1 MKKLYSTILFFIVT
15 FFISAQNHESN
26 TASNTG
32 GEIISEGTNNLTGKS
47 GLTGRPIATN
57 TSPTGTSTEVG
68 ITEGALN
75 VSLSGSASYT
85 IPIIVPPGI
94 NGVEPQ
100 ISINYNSQRGLS
112 GTAAKGWDIGGV
124 SSITR
129 IPATKFH
136 DEKIDPVD
144 FNSFDRFALD
154 GQRLILKSGSSA
166 YGGDGTVY
174 ETEYFSNIKVTSYG
188 VHPSGANYGPLY
200 FLVEYPNGTKAYY
213 GNSTDSRSVM
223 DWSITTVDNAQGIRI
238 SYTYI
243 NSNNSLYIDS
253 IKYGGLTPSTPINE
267 IKFVYAQKIVTE
279 DSYVGG
285 VNIKRDKNLT
295 NINVSGNGIGFRNYV
310 FENKDQIKTV
320 TEKNGDNTKSY
331 NPIIFDYDYSSVSTI
346 SYKNGNNRL
355 DVGNILSTNASTV
368 SGDFDGDGNMD
379 FILYPTTGS
388 SAKAKYWLYADT
400 NPSTPYSM
408 SIPQNV
414 GYFQDIFPATYLD
427 SANRIVSTQGW
438 TVVKEDSFTT
448 YYLNSTWGVLQNDQK
463 MYTFPKFILRYF
475 YPCNLDDP
483 ISRVANAD
491 LNTKAATTTKEG
503 YIEKD
508 VPKIYISGD
517 FNGDGLTDAVVIE
530 KSVTFTMSVDCTRTI
545 SQTSTGGTSYFVNLD
560 KRITTNFVTQS
571 GNLRTTNNSKFF
583 VGDFNDD
590 GKSDIYVFD
599 TGSVKVYS
607 LNDNNQFYL
616 LDQTIIND
624 PNIILDRPILMGDY
638 NGDGK
643 TDFMVPKAF
652 DSANWY
658 KYMSTGNSFVK
669 EEKTGLIFKQ
679 NDSFNTFNYIA
690 IDFNNDNKT
699 DLICEKSFEN
709 TTRTLGSLT
718 INCYIS
724 ENGSFSPVPGSSL
737 TTSPLQAGINIY
749 ALPVYLPMYRQTLSN
764 GYINTVLQVAF
775 INQDKI
781 HFFSAESDLIKDN
794 LLTNIRTGN
803 GVEQAVT
810 YIPLNSSYK
819 NTYNSIYTPSLNIAN
834 YPYADIKVNSSLY
847 VVSKIEQKSKDTYKK
862 RWFGYYGAVSNVEGL
877 GFVGFRAVTQTN
889 WHDDNTMIFTDI
901 YKNDINLRGA
911 NIETVTVPYLS
922 YPYAGISPTD
932 FITKSI
938 STYSNITENPL
949 QGNKVFKLKTTNTKQ
964 FNTLIGTNTEVKD
977 ILYDAYN
984 NIISSTQVSG
994 ESSTIAVK
1002 TEKTDISYETP
1013 KTNPLYILGRPL
1025 TKTQSVTTDGHT
1037 MAITEMYSYNSQ
1049 ELLSTTEKNAIGTST
1064 ITLKNDYDSYGNIT
1078 QKTIIP
1084 PLPMLQRVTKY
1095 DYDTTKRFVKTIT
1108 DNDNLV
1114 TSFEYDSN
1122 GLLKKETDPYSLS
1135 RSYTYDSWFKNLTIT
1150 DDLLNNVI
1158 SNGYSRNVE
1167 KTIVTTTV
1175 SAPSLDTSVTE
1186 ETFDDL
1192 GRKIKSGAKDLN
1204 GNFSYVSYL
1213 YDIYDR
1219 NYKVSEPYIGT
1230 SPSEWNEVKF
1240 DDYGRNTQSTLFNGR
1255 TMSASYPSSSLK
1267 SIMTD
1272 GSKSKTT
1279 IQNAAGNTTS
1289 TDETLGGI
1297 ISYNYFAN
1305 GSLRKTS
1312 YNGVAINM
1320 EQDGWGQKTKLID
1333 PSAGTYNYNYN
1344 DLGELMTETIDG
1356 TGIITSI
1363 FRDDNG
1369 RSTKKTI
1376 VGPTTNIE
1384 INYTYEGNLPL
1395 TIEYLDLNES
1405 TGTNKTRTTITY
1417 DVYKRISSI
1426 VEDKTGVSKFTTT
1439 YTYDNLN
1446 RILTETKLAE
1456 IGGRSSSVKTKNV
1469 YKNGS
1474 LHQIEDFETNKIL
1487 WQTNTLNAKG
1497 QIKESE
1503 NGNGIKTTN
1512 TYDSSTGYLSSI
1524 QYDKTTAPT
1533 SNILTLTTNFDK
1545 NTDYLSNR
1553 INSAFG
1559 DYTETFKY
1567 DEIGRLVEFTNRLG
1581 NLETQTY
1588 DVSGKIT
1595 GNNLGTYSYDATK
1608 PYQNTSINLVPEAT
1622 GYYANREGIFNDSM
1636 ENSTG
1641 WTIYDASISYDKTIT
1656 SHSGNTSLK
1665 INNTTSA
1672 AEKVVHSDIWTK
1684 IDNQDPTEYTYS
1696 AWVKSDGPQS
1706 EIFLFMK
1713 KENEPTYFTH
1723 VDSKVT
1729 NVVNEWTEITGT
1741 FLVPAYIKKL
1751 NIRLDN
1757 NGQGTVWFDDIK
1769 IRKTSEPLTVLR
1781 QLNVDYN
1788 AFKSPIQIEETNVDK
1803 ISFTYNDD
1811 NQRSMMYYGGF
1822 QNEKLDRPL
1831 RKHYSA
1837 DGTMEVKENR
1847 LTNTFEFVTYIGGDG
1862 YSAPIV
1868 AKSDGINLPNYLYL
1882 HRDYQGT
1889 ILAITN
1895 SNGDLIEKR
1904 LFDAWGSIIKVQ
1916 DGAGNTLNGLTVLE
1930 RGYTGHEHLQ
1940 SVGLINMNA
1949 RLYDPM
1955 IHRFLQTDNFIQDPT
1970 NTQNY
1975 NQYGYVLNNPLLY
1988 IDPSGNKSE
1997 PTRDCIDCGLSNTD
2011 QTFIGGVIG
2020 TLVTNWD
2027 SWRVKDWAKRNING
2041 HKFSEW
2047 WKGKVSFKNF
2057 FGGGHDNSPP
2067 PPPPNMSNNLN
2078 INTTNLVGSISPKN
2092 SSIKTQVTQ
2101 TKNDVLNWFSEAD
2114 GPLYDVGND
2123 AIDTKGVLKIYAHGG
2138 FNGIT
2143 GPDGNYIKTAKE
2155 LNSVLMKRSPAWRNF
2170 RNNKGKLTLVLK
2182 ACGTGADRQD
2192 GFARLMSDSF
2202 EGLNVIAPTKYF
2214 QARSFLWYSW
2224 DNGVIDGGT
2233 WNLYYKGKRI
2243 QRFNGN

>member
-1 MKKLYSTILFFIVT
+1 MKKLYSTLLFFIVT
-15 FFISAQNHESN
+15 FFISAQNQ
-26 TASNTG
+26 
-32 GEIISEGTNNLTGKS
+32 EGNAAYNKEVETVNENLTDKS
-47 GLTGRPIATN
+47 SLTARPIAIN
-57 TSPTGTSTEVG
+57 TSPSGTSTEVG

-75 VSLSGSASYT
+75 VSLNGSASYT
-85 IPIIVPPGI
+85 IPILVPPGI

-100 ISINYNSQRGLS
+100 ISINYNSQRGLG

-136 DEKIDPVD
+136 DLKIDPVD
-144 FNSFDRFALD
+144 FNSLDRFALD
-154 GQRLILKSGSSA
+154 GQRLIVKNGSSA

-200 FLVEYPNGTKAYY
+200 FLVEYPNGTKAYF

-223 DWSITTVDNAQGIRI
+223 DWSITAIDNPQGIRI

-267 IKFVYAQKIVTE
+267 IKFVYAPKIVAE

-310 FENKDQIKTV
+310 FDNKDQIKTV
-320 TEKNGDNTKSY
+320 IEKNGDNTKSY
-331 NPIIFDYDYSSVSTI
+331 NPIIFDYDYSSASTI

-388 SAKAKYWLYADT
+388 SAKAKYWVYADT

-408 SIPQNV
+408 SITHNV
-414 GYFQDIFPATYLD
+414 GNFQDIFPATYLD
-427 SANRIVSTQGW
+427 SGNRLVSTQGW

-475 YPCNLDDP
+475 YPCDLDDP
-483 ISRVANAD
+483 VSRVANSDSGAK
-491 LNTKAATTTKEG
+491 TATTTKEG

-530 KSVTFTMSVDCTRTI
+530 KSVTYTMSLDCTRTI

-560 KRITTNFVTQS
+560 KRITTNFVNHS
-571 GNLRTTNNSKFF
+571 GNLRTTNNSKFM
-583 VGDFNDD
+583 VADFNDD

-616 LDQTIIND
+616 LFQTTIND

-658 KYMSTGNSFVK
+658 KYMSTGSSFVK

-679 NDSFNTFNYIA
+679 NDSFNTFNYFA
-690 IDFNNDNKT
+690 IDFNNDSKT

-709 TTRTLGSLT
+709 TTRTQGSLT

-737 TTSPLQAGINIY
+737 ATSPLQAGVNIY
-749 ALPVYLPMYRQTLSN
+749 ALPVYLPMYRQTLNN

-775 INQDKI
+775 LNQDKI

-810 YIPLNSSYK
+810 YIPLNSNYK
-819 NTYNSIYTPSLNIAN
+819 NTYNSIYTSSVNTAS
-834 YPYADIKVNSSLY
+834 YPYVDIKINPSLY

-889 WHDDNTMIFTDI
+889 WHDDNAMIFTDI
-901 YKNDINLRGA
+901 YKNDIDLRAA
-911 NIETVTVPYLS
+911 NIESITVPYLS
-922 YPYAGISPTD
+922 YPYEGISPTN
-932 FITKSI
+932 FIAKSI
-938 STYSNITENPL
+938 SAYSNTIENPL
-949 QGNKVFKLKTTNTKQ
+949 QGNKVFKLKTTNIKQ
-964 FNTLIGTNTEVKD
+964 FNTLNGTNTEIKD
-977 ILYDAYN
+977 IIYDDYN
-984 NIISSTQVSG
+984 NITTSTTVSG
-994 ESSTIAVK
+994 EVSAPVVK

-1013 KTNPLYILGRPL
+1013 KTSPLYILGRPL
-1025 TKTQSVTTDGHT
+1025 TKTQSVTSDGHT
-1037 MAITEMYSYNSQ
+1037 MAMTEKYTYNAQ
-1049 ELLSTTEKNAIGTST
+1049 ELLSTTERNALGTPA
-1064 ITLKNDYDSYGNIT
+1064 ITEKNDYDSYGNIT

-1084 PLPMLQRVTKY
+1084 TLPMLPRVTKY
-1095 DYDTTKRFVKTIT
+1095 AYDTTKRFVNTIT

-1114 TSFEYDSN
+1114 TSFEYYSN

-1158 SNGYSRNVE
+1158 SNVYSRSIE

-1175 SAPSLDTSVTE
+1175 SAPGLDTSVTE

-1213 YDIYDR
+1213 HDIYDR
-1219 NYKVSEPYIGT
+1219 NYKVSEPYSGT
-1230 SPSEWNEVKF
+1230 SPSQWNEVKF
-1240 DDYGRNTQSTLFNGR
+1240 DDYGRNTQSILFNGR
-1255 TMSASYPSSSLK
+1255 NTSISYPPSSLK

-1305 GSLRKTS
+1305 GALRKTS

-1363 FRDDNG
+1363 FRDNSG

-1376 VGPTTNIE
+1376 VGPTTHIE

-1395 TIEYLDLNES
+1395 TIEYVDLNEP
-1405 TGTNKTRTTITY
+1405 TGTNKTKTTITY
-1417 DVYKRISSI
+1417 DTYKRISSI

-1503 NGNGIKTTN
+1503 TGNGIKTTN
-1512 TYDSSTGYLSSI
+1512 TYDPSVGYLSSI
-1524 QYDKTTAPT
+1524 QYDKTTTPT

-1567 DEIGRLVEFTNRLG
+1567 DDIGRLKDFTNRLG

-1595 GNNLGTYSYDATK
+1595 GNNLGTYSYDAAK
-1608 PYQNTSINLVPEAT
+1608 PYQNTSINLTPEAT

-1636 ENSTG
+1636 ENRTG
-1641 WTIYDASISYDKTIT
+1641 WSRQAYNPQCISFD
-1656 SHSGNTSLK
+1656 NTVAHTGKNSLK
-1665 INNTTSA
+1665 INTAGLPGSY
-1672 AEKVVHSDIWTK
+1672 VQSDVSIPINNIT
-1684 IDNQDPTEYTYS
+1684 DTEYTFSGWIY
-1696 AWVKSDGPQS
+1696 SDGPAS
-1706 EIFLFMK
+1706 GLTMFML
-1713 KENEPTYFTH
+1713 KEGETFYYTNYK
-1723 VDSKVT
+1723 SSNT
-1729 NVVNEWTEITGT
+1729 NVINQWHHINET
-1741 FLVPAYIKKL
+1741 FLVPA
-1751 NIRLDN
+1751 NIRNISLRLDN
-1757 NGQGTVWFDDIK
+1757 LESGNVWFDDVE
-1769 IRKTSEPLTVLR
+1769 IRKTSDPTSIVR
-1781 QLNVDYN
+1781 HLNVTYN

-1811 NQRSMMYYGGF
+1811 NQRSTMYYGGF
-1822 QNEKLDRPL
+1822 QNEKLERPL

-1868 AKSDGINLPNYLYL
+1868 SKSDGINLPNYLYL

-1955 IHRFLQTDNFIQDPT
+1955 IHRFLQPDNFIQDPA

-2011 QTFIGGVIG
+2011 QTFIGAAIG

-2027 SWRVKDWAKRNING
+2027 SWRVKDWANRNING

-2047 WKGKVSFKNF
+2047 WKSKVSFKNF

-2067 PPPPNMSNNLN
+2067 PPPPNMSSYVNLSANN
-2078 INTTNLVGSISPKN
+2078 
-2092 SSIKTQVTQ
+2092 
-2101 TKNDVLNWFSEAD
+2101 FS
-2114 GPLYDVGND
+2114 
-2123 AIDTKGVLKIYAHGG
+2123 
-2138 FNGIT
+2138 F
-2143 GPDGNYIKTAKE
+2143 
-2155 LNSVLMKRSPAWRNF
+2155 
-2170 RNNKGKLTLVLK
+2170 
-2182 ACGTGADRQD
+2182 
-2192 GFARLMSDSF
+2192 
-2202 EGLNVIAPTKYF
+2202 IAPVPLPNSNGLSKN
-2214 QARSFLWYSW
+2214 QWANLPWYERIIT
-2224 DNGVIDGGT
+2224 DRPGVIGGNGGLAFVT
-2233 WNLYYKGKRI
+2233 GEAEVLLFAKGGEKAYEVYHLVNKETQAIEYIGKTGQGMLKRFEQHLLDPTKEAWINNVEPVLFKGGLTRYGAKYYEQTEIMTYKLEKLYNKINAVAEKYWIKYRI
-2243 QRFNGN
+2243 R